1 MKSIASIFLF
11 ERYKTFV
18 LNSKILRKLILVFFT
33 LTFQF
38 SYCQDYWKIK
48 TSTKHQDEIDIGKD
62 INNISLKYKSFKN
75 KILNIKEGESIKIDF
90 PNEKGKLEFFS
101 LKETKTL
108 SKKIQ
113 SKYPNIRTFR
123 GYSDAR
129 KNVIL
134 RITFSPL
141 GISGTLRTP
150 KGFIFLQPQ
159 KYSNTE
165 HIFYDSNRH
174 IDVGEKLF
182 CKTNSHKNNSLIK
195 KLNKKKS
202 NKIINRVPKSFRIAI
217 AASGEYTEF
226 WGDNNNQNGTNSED
240 AFAAVVST
248 INRLNEIM
256 EVDLGIRLIIV
267 SDASLMYEDKTS
279 DPFNSN
285 FASEIH
291 STLSSLVGEEN
302 YDLGHLFHR
311 GQASGD
317 AGSVGNVC
325 VNDNKDRAYSA
336 HPFTATNGSSGLFL
350 NDYFDL
356 DFVLHEVGHQFGAT
370 HTYAY
375 DPEPFGVSS
384 EPGSGSTIMS
394 YAGFVSGENMQRH
407 SDPYFH
413 YHSIQDVESYVDNVS
428 CHSNVNSLNQKPT
441 VNAGEDFYIPKGTA
455 YYLKA
460 NAFDSDNDNLTYC
473 WEQLDS
479 GQVNAS
485 NFGPDLLTGSI
496 NRSIPPSENQ
506 TRNIP
511 NISKILNG
519 NLVSSNPTLFSSWET
534 VSNVERTLTWGV
546 TVRDRSESN
555 PNGMGQISQD
565 VKKIFV
571 TETAGP
577 FRIVSNDST
586 DIVWK
591 SGSNQKIIWDVANTD
606 KAPIS
611 TERISV
617 FLSVDGGEN
626 FSIPLAENIQNNGE
640 AYIIVP
646 GNITTE
652 RARIKISADN
662 NIYFAVNTSSFKIE
676 ERDFAFPFIEPEK
689 IGCGDEELTFQ
700 FNLKTYNSFNGEI
713 QFELLEFPNQISYNI
728 SPTSLNS
735 SGTIGNITLNRN
747 ELPYGTY
754 NIVLNGTHDNISER
768 ESFIVS
774 FYPETIYSPNLLF
787 PNNNLSDADI
797 NQNFEW
803 SNVNYADSYRYELST
818 VEDFS
823 SLIKDEKTIENKIS
837 ISNLDPEE
845 TYYWRVSALN
855 TCGNS
860 LPSNT
865 RKFSTTTISCNSYT
879 SDNIPVNLID
889 ATSALEGVTEV
900 KINVLDNLKIIDL
913 DLELSIDH
921 TYIQDLTII
930 LISPEG
936 DEVILTKNLGG
947 TGSNYTN
954 TVFDSESTNPIQS
967 GGPPFTGIYKPIGN
981 LKDFYNLNS
990 GGEWTLRIID
1000 QYPVDTG
1007 ILKSLELKLCLSGET
1022 KSNTDGDLIPNDEDN
1037 CPFVTNPDQ
1046 ADFNNNGVGDLCDL
1060 NDIRNIKIF
1069 KKNATCNGKQNG
1081 EIQISAIAIFDY
1093 EVEISGSNG
1102 YFRSFT
1108 MSNQELLL
1116 QNLTSGTYQ
1125 ICVMEKISSFQTC
1138 YTAEISEPLPL
1149 NVTSKIDKSNKI
1161 ISLKFEGGKKYIVNI
1176 NGKRFTTYKNQKD
1189 FNLAK
1194 GLNII
1199 EVSTSLDC
1207 QGIHKE
1213 NIYIDTKSQIYPNP
1227 SIDNLNILI
1236 GGDSSHSE
1244 IQIIDIYG
1252 NIVYSEKI
1260 KLDVVSRYFKLDIS
1274 MLPIGNYFLNIHSNL
1289 GFETIKF
1296 IKK

>member
-1 MKSIASIFLF
+1 M
-11 ERYKTFV
+11 
-18 LNSKILRKLILVFFT
+18 RKLILVFFA
-33 LTFQF
+33 LTIQF
-38 SYCQDYWKIK
+38 SFCQDYWKIK
-48 TSTKHQDEIDIGKD
+48 SSSKHENKIDIIKD
-62 INNISLKYKSFKN
+62 IKYISLKNKSFTK
-75 KILNIKEGESIKIDF
+75 KILSIKNNEFLKIDF
-90 PNEKGKLEFFS
+90 PNEKGELELFS

-113 SKYPNIRTFR
+113 TKYPNIRTFR
-123 GYSDAR
+123 GYSDTR

-134 RITFSPL
+134 RITSSPQ

-150 KGFIFLQPQ
+150 KGFVFLQPL
-159 KYSNTE
+159 KDSNTE
-165 HIFYDSNRH
+165 HIFYRSNKYNY
-174 IDVGEKLF
+174 IEEKLF
-182 CKTNSHKNNSLIK
+182 CKTNSIKISSSIK
-195 KLNKKKS
+195 KINLRKSKKV
-202 NKIINRVPKSFRIAI
+202 INREAKSFKIAI

-226 WGDNNNQNGTNSED
+226 WGDNNDQNGTNSED

-267 SDASLMYEDKTS
+267 SDASLMYEDKSS

-325 VNDNKDRAYSA
+325 INDSKDRAYSA
-336 HPFTATNGSSGLFL
+336 HPFTATNGSSGIFL

-428 CHSNVNSLNQKPT
+428 CHSNVNSSNQKPT
-441 VNAGEDFYIPKGTA
+441 VSAGEDYYIPKGTA
-455 YYLKA
+455 YYLEA
-460 NAFDSDNDNLTYC
+460 NGFDSDNDNLTYC

-479 GQVNAS
+479 GQVDTS
-485 NFGPDLLTGSI
+485 NFGPDLLTGSV
-496 NRSIPPSENQ
+496 NRSVPPSENKI
-506 TRNIP
+506 RFIP
-511 NISKILNG
+511 NIPEVLNG
-519 NLVSSNPTLFSSWET
+519 NLAPSKPSLFSSWET

-571 TETAGP
+571 TATAGP
-577 FRIVSNDST
+577 FRIISNDSN

-591 SGSNQKIIWDVANTD
+591 SGSNQKIIWDVANTNR
-606 KAPIS
+606 APIN
-611 TERISV
+611 TERISI

-626 FSIPLAENIQNNGE
+626 FSIPLAENIPNIGE

-646 GNITTE
+646 GNISTE

-662 NIYFAVNTSSFKIE
+662 NIYFAVNNSSFKIE

-689 IGCGDEELTFQ
+689 ISCGDEELTFE
-700 FNLKTYNSFNGEI
+700 FNLKAYNNFNGDVE
-713 QFELLEFPNQISYNI
+713 FELLEFPNQISYNI

-735 SGTIGNITLNRN
+735 SGTLGSITINRN

-754 NIVLNGTHDNISER
+754 NMFLSGTYDNIVEE
-768 ESFIVS
+768 ESFIAS
-774 FYPETIYSPNLLF
+774 FYPESISSPNLVS
-787 PNNNLSDADI
+787 PEDNLTDANV

-803 SNVNYADSYRYELST
+803 SSVDYADSYRFELST

-823 SLIKDEKTIENKIS
+823 SLVKDEKTFENKIS
-837 ISNLDPEE
+837 ITNLDPEE
-845 TYYWRVSALN
+845 TYYWRTSALN

-860 LPSNT
+860 PPSNS
-865 RKFSTTTISCNSYT
+865 RKFSTTVISCNNYT
-879 SDNIPVNLID
+879 PDNIPVNLND
-889 ATSALEGVTEV
+889 ATSALEGITEI
-900 KINVLDNLKIIDL
+900 KINVLDNLKIVDL

-921 TYIQDLTII
+921 SYVQDLAII
-930 LISPEG
+930 LVSPQG
-936 DEVILTKNLGG
+936 DEVILTQNLGG
-947 TGSNYTN
+947 TGVNYTN
-954 TVFDSESTNPIQS
+954 TIFDSESQIPIQN
-967 GGPPFTGIYKPIGN
+967 GTPPFTGTYKPIGN
-981 LKDFYNLNS
+981 LKDLYNLNS
-990 GGEWTLRIID
+990 GGEWILRIID

-1007 ILKSLELKLCLSGET
+1007 TLKFLALKFCLSGEI

-1037 CPFVTNPDQ
+1037 CPFITNPDQ

-1060 NDIRNIKIF
+1060 NDQRNITIS
-1069 KKNATCNGKQNG
+1069 KKNATCTKKQNG

-1093 EVEISGSNG
+1093 EVEISGSNA
-1102 YFRSFT
+1102 YYQSFT
-1108 MSNQELLL
+1108 MFNQQLLI
-1116 QNLTSGTYQ
+1116 QNLSPGTYQ
-1125 ICVMEKISSFQTC
+1125 ICVTEKISSFQTC
-1138 YTAEISEPLPL
+1138 FTAEIKEPLPL
-1149 NVTSKIDKSNKI
+1149 NVTSKIDNLNRK
-1161 ISLKFEGGKKYIVNI
+1161 ISLNFEGGKKYIVNI
-1176 NGKRFTTYKNQKD
+1176 NGKIFTTYENEKD
-1189 FNLAK
+1189 FNLK
-1194 GLNII
+1194 NGLNII
-1199 EVSTSLDC
+1199 EVSTALEC
-1207 QGIHKE
+1207 QGKHQE
-1213 NIYIDTKSQIYPNP
+1213 YVYIGKKSKIYPNP
-1227 SIDNLNILI
+1227 STDVLNILI
-1236 GGDSSHSE
+1236 GGDSLYSE
-1244 IQIIDIYG
+1244 IEIIDIFG
-1252 NIVYSEKI
+1252 NIIYSKKI
-1260 KLDVVSRYFKLDIS
+1260 KLDPMSRYFKLDIS
-1274 MLPIGNYFLNIHSNL
+1274 KFTAGNYILKIHAKS

-1296 IKK
+1296 IKR

>member
-1 MKSIASIFLF
+1 M
-11 ERYKTFV
+11 
-18 LNSKILRKLILVFFT
+18 RKLILVLFI
-33 LTFQF
+33 LTFQS
-38 SYCQDYWKIK
+38 SYCQDYWKIN
-48 TSTKHQDEIDIGKD
+48 TFTEHQDEIDIRHH
-62 INNISLKYKSFKN
+62 INNISLKYKNFTR
-75 KILNIKEGESIKIDF
+75 KILSSKDDELIKIDF
-90 PNEKGKLEFFS
+90 PNENGKLEYFL

-108 SKKIQ
+108 SKKI
-113 SKYPNIRTFR
+113 KLRYPKIRTFR
-123 GYSDAR
+123 GYSETR

-150 KGFIFLQPQ
+150 KGFVFLQPL
-159 KYSNTE
+159 KDSNTE
-165 HIFYDSNRH
+165 HIFYGSNRYNY
-174 IDVGEKLF
+174 IGEKLF
-182 CKTNSHKNNSLIK
+182 CKTNSHKINSSIK
-195 KLNKKKS
+195 KLNKRKS
-202 NKIINRVPKSFRIAI
+202 NKISNKVPKSFKIAI

-226 WGDNNNQNGTNSED
+226 WGDNNDQNGTNSED

-256 EVDLGIRLIIV
+256 EVDLGIKLIIV
-267 SDASLMYEDKTS
+267 SDASLMYEDKSS

-325 VNDNKDRAYSA
+325 VNDSKDRAYSA
-336 HPFTATNGSSGLFL
+336 HPFTATNGSSGIFL

-428 CHSNVNSLNQKPT
+428 CHSNINSLNQKPT
-441 VNAGEDFYIPKGTA
+441 VSAGKDFYIPKGTA

-460 NAFDSDNDNLTYC
+460 NGFDSDNDNLTYC

-479 GQVNAS
+479 GQVDAS

-496 NRSIPPSENQ
+496 NRSIPPSENEI
-506 TRNIP
+506 RYIP
-511 NISKILNG
+511 NISQILNG

-546 TVRDRSESN
+546 TVRDRSELN

-571 TETAGP
+571 SSTAGP
-577 FRIVSNDST
+577 FRITSNDSN

-611 TERISV
+611 TERISI
-617 FLSVDGGEN
+617 FLSLDGGEN
-626 FSIPLAENIQNNGE
+626 FSIPLAENIPNNGE
-640 AYIIVP
+640 TYIIVP

-652 RARIKISADN
+652 AARIKISADD
-662 NIYFAVNTSSFKIE
+662 NIYFAVNASPFKIE

-689 IGCGDEELTFQ
+689 ISCGDEELTFE
-700 FNLKTYNSFNGEI
+700 FNLKTYNNFNGEI
-713 QFELLEFPNQISYNI
+713 QFELLDYPNQISYNI

-735 SGTIGNITLNRN
+735 SGTFGSITLNRN

-754 NIVLNGTHDNISER
+754 NILLNGTYDNITEQ
-768 ESFIVS
+768 ETFIAI
-774 FYPETIYSPNLLF
+774 FYPNNISSPQLVS
-787 PNNNLSDADI
+787 PANNLANANV

-803 SNVNYADSYRYELST
+803 SGVNYADNYRFELST

-823 SLIKDEKTIENKIS
+823 SLVKDEKTFENKIS
-837 ISNLDPEE
+837 ISNLDSEE

-855 TCGNS
+855 ICGNS
-860 LPSNT
+860 PPSNS
-865 RKFSTTTISCNSYT
+865 RKFSTTVITCNSYT
-879 SDNIPVNLID
+879 SDNIPVNLND

-921 TYIQDLTII
+921 SYIQDLTIM

-947 TGSNYTN
+947 TGINYTN
-954 TVFDSESTNPIQS
+954 TTFDSESLNPIQN
-967 GGPPFTGIYKPIGN
+967 GAPPFTGIYKPIGN

-1007 ILKSLELKLCLSGET
+1007 ILKFLALKLCLSGEI

-1037 CPFVTNPDQ
+1037 CPFVTNPNQ
-1046 ADFNNNGVGDLCDL
+1046 ADFNNNGIGDLCDL
-1060 NDIRNIKIF
+1060 NDQRNIKIF
-1069 KKNATCNGKQNG
+1069 KKDATCRGKQNG
-1081 EIQISAIAIFDY
+1081 EIDISAIAVFDY

-1102 YFRSFT
+1102 YYRSFT
-1108 MSNQELLL
+1108 MSNQELLI
-1116 QNLTSGTYQ
+1116 QNLTPGTYQ
-1125 ICVMEKISSFQTC
+1125 ICVMERISSFQTC
-1138 YTAEISEPLPL
+1138 YTTEINEPLPL
-1149 NVTSKIDKSNKI
+1149 NVTSKINKSNKI
-1161 ISLKFEGGKKYIVNI
+1161 ISLNFEGGEKYIVNI
-1176 NGKRFTTYKNQKD
+1176 NGKKFLTKENEKD

-1207 QGIHKE
+1207 QGTHKE
-1213 NIYIDTKSQIYPNP
+1213 YIYIDTKSQIYPNP
-1227 SIDNLNILI
+1227 SSDNLNILV
-1236 GGDSSHSE
+1236 GGDSLHSE
-1244 IQIIDIYG
+1244 IDIIDTFG
-1252 NIVYSEKI
+1252 NIVYSKKI
-1260 KLDVVSRYFKLDIS
+1260 KLDFASRYFKLDIS
-1274 MLPIGNYFLNIHSNL
+1274 MLPVGNYFLKIHSNS

-1296 IKK
+1296 MKK

>member
-1 MKSIASIFLF
+1 M
-11 ERYKTFV
+11 
-18 LNSKILRKLILVFFT
+18 RKLILVFFI
-33 LTFQF
+33 LTFQY
-38 SYCQDYWKIK
+38 SYSQDYWKISASSK
-48 TSTKHQDEIDIGKD
+48 YQDQSDLANEIK
-62 INNISLKYKSFKN
+62 NISLEYKSLTR
-75 KILNIKEGESIKIDF
+75 KILSIKDNEFIKIDF
-90 PNEKGKLEFFS
+90 PNENGELEFFS
-101 LKETKTL
+101 LKEIQTL
-108 SKKIQ
+108 SKEVQ
-113 SKYPNIRTFR
+113 TKYPNIRTFR
-123 GYSDAR
+123 GYSDSR

-134 RITFSPL
+134 RITYSPL
-141 GISGTLRTP
+141 GLSGSLRTP
-150 KGFIFLQPQ
+150 KGFVFLQPQ
-159 KYSNTE
+159 MGSSTN
-165 HIFYDSNRH
+165 HIFYTSSRH
-174 IDVGEKLF
+174 NYIGEKLF
-182 CKTNSHKNNSLIK
+182 CKTNLLKINSSVKKNDN
-195 KLNKKKS
+195 KKS
-202 NKIINRVPKSFRIAI
+202 NKNTNRTPKSFKIAI
-217 AASGEYTEF
+217 AAPGEYTEF
-226 WGDNNNQNGTNSED
+226 WGDNNDQNGTNSED

-256 EVDLGIRLIIV
+256 EVDLGIKLIIV
-267 SDASLMYEDKTS
+267 SDASLMYLDKSS

-317 AGSVGNVC
+317 AGTVGNVC
-325 VNDNKDRAYSA
+325 VNDRKDRAYSA
-336 HPFTATNGSSGLFL
+336 HPFTATNGSSGIFL

-375 DPEPFGVSS
+375 NPEPFGVSS

-413 YHSIQDVESYVDNVS
+413 YHSIQDIDSYVDNVS

-441 VNAGEDFYIPKGTA
+441 VSAGEDFYIPKGTA

-460 NAFDSDNDNLTYC
+460 NGFDSDDDSLTYC

-479 GQVNAS
+479 GRVDAS
-485 NFGPDLLTGSI
+485 NFGPNLLTGSI
-496 NRSIPPSENQ
+496 NRSIPPSENKI
-506 TRNIP
+506 RYIP
-511 NISKILNG
+511 NIYEVLNG
-519 NLVSSNPTLFSSWET
+519 NLELSNPTLFSSWET

-571 TETAGP
+571 KQSAGP
-577 FRIVSNDST
+577 FRIISNDSSDT
-586 DIVWK
+586 IWK
-591 SGSNQKIIWDVANTD
+591 SGSNQKIIWNVANTD

-611 TERISV
+611 TERVSI

-626 FSIPLAENIQNNGE
+626 FSIPLAENIPNNGE
-640 AYIIVP
+640 TYIIVP
-646 GNITTE
+646 GDITTE
-652 RARIKISADN
+652 AARIKISADD
-662 NIYFAVNTSSFKIE
+662 NIYFAVNASPFKIE

-689 IGCGDEELTFQ
+689 ISCGDEELTFE
-700 FNLKTYNSFNGEI
+700 FNLKTYNNFNGEI
-713 QFELLEFPNQISYNI
+713 QFELLDYPNQISYNI

-735 SGTIGNITLNRN
+735 SGTLGSITLNRN

-754 NIVLNGTHDNISER
+754 NIFLNGTYDNTAEQ
-768 ESFIVS
+768 ETFIAS
-774 FYPETIYSPNLLF
+774 FYPNNISSPQLVS
-787 PNNNLSDADI
+787 PANNLANANV

-803 SNVNYADSYRYELST
+803 SGVNYVDNYRFELST

-823 SLIKDEKTIENKIS
+823 SLVKDKKTFENKIS

-845 TYYWRVSALN
+845 TYYWRVSASN
-855 TCGNS
+855 ICGNS
-860 LPSNT
+860 PPSNS
-865 RKFSTTTISCNSYT
+865 RKFSTTVISCNLYT
-879 SDNIPVNLID
+879 SDNIPVNLND

-921 TYIQDLTII
+921 SYIQDLTIM

-947 TGSNYTN
+947 TGINYTN
-954 TVFDSESTNPIQS
+954 TIFDSESINPIQNGS
-967 GGPPFTGIYKPIGN
+967 PPFTGIYKPIGN

-1007 ILKSLELKLCLSGET
+1007 ILKFLELKLCLSGEI

-1046 ADFNNNGVGDLCDL
+1046 ADFNNNGIGDLCDL
-1060 NDIRNIKIF
+1060 NDQRNIKIF
-1069 KKNATCNGKQNG
+1069 KKDATCNGKQNG
-1081 EIQISAIAIFDY
+1081 EIEISAIAVFDY

-1102 YFRSFT
+1102 YYRSFT
-1108 MSNQELLL
+1108 MSNQELLI
-1116 QNLTSGTYQ
+1116 QNLTPGTYQ
-1125 ICVMEKISSFQTC
+1125 ICIMERISSFQTC
-1138 YTAEISEPLPL
+1138 YTTEINEPLPL
-1149 NVTSKIDKSNKI
+1149 NVTSKINKSNKI
-1161 ISLKFEGGKKYIVNI
+1161 ISLNFEGGKKYIVNI
-1176 NGKRFTTYKNQKD
+1176 NGKKFITKENEKD

-1199 EVSTSLDC
+1199 EVSTSLYC
-1207 QGIHKE
+1207 QGTHKE
-1213 NIYIDTKSQIYPNP
+1213 YIYIDTKSQIYPNP
-1227 SIDNLNILI
+1227 SADNLNILV
-1236 GGDSSHSE
+1236 GGDSLHSE
-1244 IQIIDIYG
+1244 IDIIDTFG
-1252 NIVYSEKI
+1252 NIVYSKKI
-1260 KLDVVSRYFKLDIS
+1260 KLDFASRYFKLDIS
-1274 MLPIGNYFLNIHSNL
+1274 MLPIGNYFLKIHSNS

>member
-1 MKSIASIFLF
+1 
-11 ERYKTFV
+11 
-18 LNSKILRKLILVFFT
+18 LRKLILVFFT
-33 LTFQF
+33 LIFQF

-48 TSTKHQDEIDIGKD
+48 SLLKYEDKIDIVKGIK
-62 INNISLKYKSFKN
+62 NISLKNKSFTR
-75 KILNIKEGESIKIDF
+75 KILSINDNEFLKIDF
-90 PNEKGKLEFFS
+90 PNEKGELEFFS

-113 SKYPNIRTFR
+113 IKYPNIRTFR
-123 GYSDAR
+123 GYSDTR

-134 RITFSPL
+134 RITFSPH

-150 KGFIFLQPQ
+150 KGLLFLQPLRD
-159 KYSNTE
+159 SNTE
-165 HIFYDSNRH
+165 HIFYRSNKYNY
-174 IDVGEKLF
+174 IEDKLF
-182 CKTNSHKNNSLIK
+182 CKTNSNKTISSIK
-195 KLNKKKS
+195 KINQRKS
-202 NKIINRVPKSFRIAI
+202 KKIINRAAKSFKIAI

-226 WGDNNNQNGTNSED
+226 WGDNNDQNGTNSED

-267 SDASLMYEDKTS
+267 SDASLIYEDKTN

-325 VNDNKDRAYSA
+325 INDSKDRAYSA
-336 HPFTATNGSSGLFL
+336 HPFTATNGSGGIFL

-413 YHSIQDVESYVDNVS
+413 YHSIQDIDSYVDNVS
-428 CHSNVNSLNQKPT
+428 CHSNVNSLNQKPS
-441 VNAGEDFYIPKGTA
+441 VSAGEDFYIPKGTA

-460 NAFDSDNDNLTYC
+460 NGFDSDNDNLTYC

-479 GQVNAS
+479 GQVDAS
-485 NFGPDLLTGSI
+485 NFGPDLLTGSV
-496 NRSIPPSENQ
+496 NRSISPSENKI
-506 TRNIP
+506 RYIP
-511 NISKILNG
+511 NISEILNV
-519 NLVSSNPTLFSSWET
+519 NLTTSNPTLFSSWET

-546 TVRDRSESN
+546 TVRDRSQSN
-555 PNGMGQISQD
+555 PNGIGQISQD

-571 TETAGP
+571 AETAGP
-577 FRIVSNDST
+577 FRITSNDSN

-606 KAPIS
+606 RPPIN
-611 TERISV
+611 TERISI
-617 FLSVDGGEN
+617 FLSIDGGEN
-626 FSIPLAENIQNNGE
+626 FSIPLAENIPNSGE
-640 AYIIVP
+640 AYVVVP
-646 GNITTE
+646 GNISTE

-662 NIYFAVNTSSFKIE
+662 NIYFAVNKSSFKIE

-689 IGCGDEELTFQ
+689 ISCGDEELTFD
-700 FNLKTYNSFNGEI
+700 FNLKTYNNFSGDVEFK
-713 QFELLEFPNQISYNI
+713 LLDFPNQISYNI

-735 SGTIGNITLNRN
+735 SGTRASVVLNRN
-747 ELPYGTY
+747 ELPFGTY
-754 NIVLNGTHDNISER
+754 NILLSGTYENISEQER
-768 ESFIVS
+768 FIAS
-774 FYPETIYSPNLLF
+774 FYPDHISSPNLVF
-787 PNNNLSDADI
+787 PDDNITDSNI

-803 SNVNYADSYRYELST
+803 SSVNYADNYRFELST

-823 SLIKDEKTIENKIS
+823 SLVKDEKTIENKIS
-837 ISNLDPEE
+837 ISNLDPLE

-855 TCGNS
+855 TCVNS
-860 LPSNT
+860 LPSNS
-865 RKFSTTTISCNSYT
+865 RKFSTTVISCNTYT
-879 SDNIPVNLID
+879 SDNIPVNLND
-889 ATSALEGVTEV
+889 ATSALEGITEV
-900 KINVLDNLKIIDL
+900 KINVLDNLKIVDL

-921 TYIQDLTII
+921 SYIQDLAII

-936 DEVILTKNLGG
+936 DEVILTQNLGG
-947 TGSNYTN
+947 TGINYTN
-954 TVFDSESTNPIQS
+954 TVFDSESPNPIQNAT
-967 GGPPFTGIYKPIGN
+967 PPFSGIYKPIGN
-981 LKDFYNLNS
+981 LKDLYDLNS
-990 GGEWTLRIID
+990 GGDWTLRIVD

-1007 ILKSLELKLCLSGET
+1007 TLKFLELKLCLAGEI

-1037 CPFVTNPDQ
+1037 CPFITNPDQ

-1060 NDIRNIKIF
+1060 NDQRNIKIS
-1069 KKNATCNGKQNG
+1069 KKNATCNEKQNG

-1093 EVEISGSNG
+1093 EVEISSNNG
-1102 YFRSFT
+1102 YYRSIT
-1108 MSNQELLL
+1108 MINQELLI
-1116 QNLTSGTYQ
+1116 QNLSPGTYQ
-1125 ICVMEKISSFQTC
+1125 ICVMEKVSSFQNCFT
-1138 YTAEISEPLPL
+1138 TVIDQPLPL

-1161 ISLKFEGGKKYIVNI
+1161 VSLKFEGGKKYIVDI
-1176 NGKRFTTYKNQKD
+1176 NGKKTSTYENVKD
-1189 FNLAK
+1189 FNLNN

-1199 EVSTSLDC
+1199 KVITTEEC
-1207 QGIHKE
+1207 QGMHQE
-1213 NIYIDTKSQIYPNP
+1213 YIYIGNKSQIYPNP
-1227 SIDNLNILI
+1227 SMDDLNLLI
-1236 GGDSSHSE
+1236 GGDSLYSE
-1244 IQIIDIYG
+1244 IEIIDIFG
-1252 NIVYSEKI
+1252 NIVYSKKI
-1260 KLDVVSRYFKLDIS
+1260 KLDPVSRHSKLDIS
-1274 MLPIGNYFLNIHSNL
+1274 VLPVGNYILKIDSNS
-1289 GFETIKF
+1289 GFEIMKF
-1296 IKK
+1296 IKR

>member
-1 MKSIASIFLF
+1 MLTFQSTYCQKYWKTNTLSKHEDKIGVGQNIKNISLKNKSL
-11 ERYKTFV
+11 T
-18 LNSKILRKLILVFFT
+18 SKILRVK
-33 LTFQF
+33 
-38 SYCQDYWKIK
+38 D
-48 TSTKHQDEIDIGKD
+48 DE
-62 INNISLKYKSFKN
+62 F
-75 KILNIKEGESIKIDF
+75 IKIDF
-90 PNEKGKLEFFS
+90 PNEKGELELFS

-108 SKKIQ
+108 SQMIQ
-113 SKYPNIRTFR
+113 IKYPNIRTFR
-123 GYSDAR
+123 GFSETR

-134 RITFSPL
+134 RITYSPH

-150 KGFIFLQPQ
+150 KGFIFLQPL
-159 KYSNTE
+159 KDSNTE
-165 HIFYDSNRH
+165 HIFYSSNRYNY
-174 IDVGEKLF
+174 IGEKLF
-182 CKTNSHKNNSLIK
+182 CKTNSYKMNHS
-195 KLNKKKS
+195 KKKFNERNS
-202 NKIINRVPKSFRIAI
+202 RKIINRSPKSFKIAI

-226 WGDNNNQNGTNSED
+226 WGDNNDQNGTNSED

-267 SDASLMYEDKTS
+267 SDASLMYEDKAS

-285 FASEIH
+285 FANEIH

-325 VNDNKDRAYSA
+325 VNDSKDRAYSA
-336 HPFTATNGSSGLFL
+336 HPFIATNGSSGVFL

-413 YHSIQDVESYVDNVS
+413 YHSIQDIESYTDNVS
-428 CHSNVNSLNQKPT
+428 CHSNVNSSNQKPT
-441 VNAGEDFYIPKGTA
+441 VSAGEDFYIPKGTA

-460 NAFDSDNDNLTYC
+460 DGFDSDNDNLTYC

-479 GQVNAS
+479 GKVDAA

-496 NRSIPPSENQ
+496 NRSISPSE
-506 TRNIP
+506 REVRYIP
-511 NISKILNG
+511 NISQILNG

-571 TETAGP
+571 SATAGP
-577 FRIVSNDST
+577 FRIISNDSN
-586 DIVWK
+586 DIIWK

-606 KAPIS
+606 KIPIN
-611 TERISV
+611 TEKVSI

-626 FSIPLAENIQNNGE
+626 FSIPLAENIPNNGE
-640 AYIIVP
+640 TYIIVP
-646 GNITTE
+646 GDITTE
-652 RARIKISADN
+652 AARIKISADD
-662 NIYFAVNTSSFKIE
+662 NIYFAVNASPFKIE

-689 IGCGDEELTFQ
+689 ISCRGEELTFE
-700 FNLKTYNSFNGEI
+700 FSLKTYNNFNGEI
-713 QFELLEFPNQISYNI
+713 QFELLDFPNQISYNI

-735 SGTIGNITLNRN
+735 SGTFGSITLNRN

-754 NIVLNGTHDNISER
+754 NIFLNGTHENTTEQETFIASFYPDNISSPEL
-768 ESFIVS
+768 VS
-774 FYPETIYSPNLLF
+774 PD
-787 PNNNLSDADI
+787 NNLANANV

-803 SNVNYADSYRYELST
+803 SDVNYADNYRFELST

-823 SLIKDEKTIENKIS
+823 SLVKDERTFENKIS

-845 TYYWRVSALN
+845 TYYWRVSAFN
-855 TCGNS
+855 ICGNS
-860 LPSNT
+860 PPSNS
-865 RKFSTTTISCNSYT
+865 RKFSTTVISCNSYT
-879 SDNIPVNLID
+879 SDNIPVNLND
-889 ATSALEGVTEV
+889 ATSAREGVTEV

-921 TYIQDLTII
+921 SYIQDLTIM

-947 TGSNYTN
+947 TGINYTN
-954 TVFDSESTNPIQS
+954 TIFDSESPNPIQN
-967 GGPPFTGIYKPIGN
+967 GAPPFTGIYKPIGN

-1000 QYPVDTG
+1000 QYPIDTG
-1007 ILKSLELKLCLSGET
+1007 TLKFLALKLCLSGEI

-1046 ADFNNNGVGDLCDL
+1046 ADFNNNGIGDLCDL
-1060 NDIRNIKIF
+1060 NDQRNIKIF
-1069 KKNATCNGKQNG
+1069 KKDATCRGKQNG
-1081 EIQISAIAIFDY
+1081 EIEISAIAVFDY

-1102 YFRSFT
+1102 YYRSFT
-1108 MSNQELLL
+1108 MSNQELLI
-1116 QNLTSGTYQ
+1116 QNVTPGTYQ
-1125 ICVMEKISSFQTC
+1125 ICVMERISSFQTC
-1138 YTAEISEPLPL
+1138 YTTEINEPLPL
-1149 NVTSKIDKSNKI
+1149 NVTSKINKSNKI
-1161 ISLKFEGGKKYIVNI
+1161 ISLNFEGGKKYIVNI
-1176 NGKRFTTYKNQKD
+1176 NGKKFTTHENEKD

-1207 QGIHKE
+1207 QGTHKE
-1213 NIYIDTKSQIYPNP
+1213 YIYIDTKSQIYPNP
-1227 SIDNLNILI
+1227 SIDNLNILV
-1236 GGDSSHSE
+1236 GGDSLHSE
-1244 IQIIDIYG
+1244 IHIIDTFG
-1252 NIVYSEKI
+1252 NIVYSKKI
-1260 KLDVVSRYFKLDIS
+1260 KLDFASRYFKLDIS
-1274 MLPIGNYFLNIHSNL
+1274 VLPIGNYFLKIYSNS

>member
-1 MKSIASIFLF
+1 M
-11 ERYKTFV
+11 
-18 LNSKILRKLILVFFT
+18 RKLILVFFA
-33 LTFQF
+33 LIFQF
-38 SYCQDYWKIK
+38 SYCQNYWKIDVLSK
-48 TSTKHQDEIDIGKD
+48 DEEKIDIVRDVK
-62 INNISLKYKSFKN
+62 NVSLKSKN
-75 KILNIKEGESIKIDF
+75 FTKKVLSIKENEFLKIDF
-90 PNEKGKLEFFS
+90 PNEKGQLEFFS
-101 LKETKTL
+101 LMETKTL

-113 SKYPNIRTFR
+113 MKYPNIRTFR
-123 GYSDAR
+123 GYSDTR

-134 RITFSPL
+134 RITFSPH

-150 KGFIFLQPQ
+150 KGLMFLQPLY
-159 KYSNTE
+159 KDSNTE
-165 HIFYDSNRH
+165 HIFYRSSRYNFTE
-174 IDVGEKLF
+174 GKLF
-182 CKTNSHKNNSLIK
+182 CKTNLIK
-195 KLNKKKS
+195 IGSTIKKTKQIKS
-202 NKIINRVPKSFRIAI
+202 NKIINRAPKSFKIAI

-226 WGDNNNQNGTNSED
+226 WGDNNDQNGTNSED

-256 EVDLGIRLIIV
+256 EVDLGIRLLIV
-267 SDASLMYEDKTS
+267 SDASLMYEDKSS

-325 VNDNKDRAYSA
+325 INDSKDRAYSA
-336 HPFTATNGSSGLFL
+336 HPFTATNGSSGFFL

-428 CHSNVNSLNQKPT
+428 CHSNVNSINQKPT
-441 VNAGEDFYIPKGTA
+441 VSAGDDFYIPKGTA
-455 YYLKA
+455 YYLEA
-460 NAFDSDNDNLTYC
+460 NGFDLDNDNLTYC

-479 GQVNAS
+479 GQVDAS
-485 NFGPDLLTGSI
+485 NFGPELLTGSI
-496 NRSIPPSENQ
+496 NRSIPPSDNKI
-506 TRNIP
+506 RYIP
-511 NISKILNG
+511 GISEILNG
-519 NLVSSNPTLFSSWET
+519 NLTPSNPTLFSSWET

-571 TETAGP
+571 TATAGP
-577 FRIVSNDST
+577 FKITSNDSS
-586 DIVWK
+586 DIIWK
-591 SGSNQKIIWDVANTD
+591 SGSNQKIIWDVANTNRP
-606 KAPIS
+606 PIN
-611 TERISV
+611 TDRISI

-626 FSIPLAENIQNNGE
+626 FSIPLVENIPNSGE
-640 AYIIVP
+640 AHIIVP
-646 GNITTE
+646 GNISTE

-662 NIYFAVNTSSFKIE
+662 NIYFAVNNSQFKIE

-689 IGCGDEELTFQ
+689 ISCGDEELTFK
-700 FNLKTYNSFNGEI
+700 FNLKAYNNFNGDVE
-713 QFELLEFPNQISYNI
+713 FELLDFPNQISYNI

-735 SGTIGNITLNRN
+735 SGTLGSITINRN
-747 ELPYGTY
+747 ELPYGSY
-754 NIVLNGTHDNISER
+754 NMYLSGTSDNLTEE
-768 ESFIVS
+768 ESFIAS
-774 FYPETIYSPNLLF
+774 FYPDSISSPNLVS
-787 PNNNLSDADI
+787 PKDNLTDA
-797 NQNFEW
+797 NVSQSFEW
-803 SNVNYADSYRYELST
+803 SSVNYADNYRFELST

-823 SLIKDEKTIENKIS
+823 SLVKDEKTIENKIS
-837 ISNLDPEE
+837 ISNLDPKQ
-845 TYYWRVSALN
+845 TYYWRVSAIN

-860 LPSNT
+860 LPSSS
-865 RKFSTTTISCNSYT
+865 RKFSTTVISCNTYT
-879 SDNIPVNLID
+879 SDNIPVNLND
-889 ATSALEGVTEV
+889 ATSALEGITEV
-900 KINVLDNLKIIDL
+900 KVNVLDNLKIVDL
-913 DLELSIDH
+913 NLELSIDH
-921 TYIQDLTII
+921 SYIQDLAII

-936 DEVILTKNLGG
+936 NEVILTQNLGG
-947 TGSNYTN
+947 TGINYTN
-954 TVFDSESTNPIQS
+954 TVFDSESPNPIQNAS
-967 GGPPFTGIYKPIGN
+967 PPFTGIYKPIGN
-981 LKDFYNLNS
+981 LKDLYDLNS
-990 GGEWTLRIID
+990 GGDWTLRIID

-1007 ILKSLELKLCLSGET
+1007 TLKFLELELCLAGEI

-1060 NDIRNIKIF
+1060 YDQRNIKIS
-1069 KKNATCNGKQNG
+1069 KKDATCSEKQNG

-1093 EVEISGSNG
+1093 EVEISSGNG
-1102 YFRSFT
+1102 YYQTIT
-1108 MSNQELLL
+1108 MINQELLI
-1116 QNLTSGTYQ
+1116 QNLSPGTYQ
-1125 ICVMEKISSFQTC
+1125 ICVMEKDSSFQTC
-1138 YTAEISEPLPL
+1138 YITEISEPPPL
-1149 NVTSKIDKSNKI
+1149 NVTSKFNRSNKI
-1161 ISLKFEGGKKYIVNI
+1161 LSLKFEGGKKYIVSI
-1176 NGKRFTTYKNQKD
+1176 NGKKITTYEKEKD
-1189 FNLAK
+1189 FNLND

-1199 EVSTSLDC
+1199 QVMTTEQC
-1207 QGIHKE
+1207 QGMHQE
-1213 NIYIDTKSQIYPNP
+1213 NIFIGGKSQIYPNP
-1227 SIDNLNILI
+1227 SIDDLNILI
-1236 GGDSSHSE
+1236 GGDALYSE
-1244 IQIIDIYG
+1244 IEIIDIFG

-1260 KLDVVSRYFKLDIS
+1260 KLDPMSRHFKLDIS
-1274 MLPIGNYFLNIHSNL
+1274 MLTVGNYVLKINSNS

>member
-1 MKSIASIFLF
+1 M
-11 ERYKTFV
+11 
-18 LNSKILRKLILVFFT
+18 RKLILVFFI
-33 LTFQF
+33 LTFQ
-38 SYCQDYWKIK
+38 STYCQKYWKIN
-48 TSTKHQDEIDIGKD
+48 TLSKHEDKIDVGQNIK
-62 INNISLKYKSFKN
+62 NISLKNKSLTS
-75 KILNIKEGESIKIDF
+75 KILRVKDDEFIKIDF
-90 PNEKGKLEFFS
+90 PNEKGELELFS

-108 SKKIQ
+108 SQIIQ
-113 SKYPNIRTFR
+113 NKYPNIKTFR
-123 GYSDAR
+123 GFSETR

-134 RITFSPL
+134 RITYSPQ

-150 KGFIFLQPQ
+150 KGFVFLQPLED
-159 KYSNTE
+159 SNTD
-165 HIFYDSNRH
+165 HIFYGSNRYNY
-174 IDVGEKLF
+174 IGEKLF
-182 CKTNSHKNNSLIK
+182 CKTNSYKMNYL
-195 KLNKKKS
+195 KKKFNERNS
-202 NKIINRVPKSFRIAI
+202 RKIINRAPKSFKIAI

-226 WGDNNNQNGTNSED
+226 WGDNNDQNGTNSED

-267 SDASLMYEDKTS
+267 SDASLMYEDKAS

-285 FASEIH
+285 FSNEIH

-325 VNDNKDRAYSA
+325 VNDSKDRAYSA
-336 HPFTATNGSSGLFL
+336 HPFTATNGSSGVFL

-413 YHSIQDVESYVDNVS
+413 YHSIQDIESYTDNVS
-428 CHSNVNSLNQKPT
+428 CHSIVNSSNQKPT
-441 VNAGEDFYIPKGTA
+441 VSAGEDFYIPKGTA

-460 NAFDSDNDNLTYC
+460 NGFDSDNDNLTYC

-479 GQVNAS
+479 GKVDAS

-496 NRSIPPSENQ
+496 NRSISPSE
-506 TRNIP
+506 REVRYIP
-511 NISKILNG
+511 SISQILNG

-546 TVRDRSESN
+546 TARDRSESN

-571 TETAGP
+571 SATAGP
-577 FRIVSNDST
+577 FRIISNDSN
-586 DIVWK
+586 DIIWK

-606 KAPIS
+606 KIPIN
-611 TERISV
+611 TEKVSI

-626 FSIPLAENIQNNGE
+626 FSIPLAENIPNNGE
-640 AYIIVP
+640 TYIIVP
-646 GNITTE
+646 GDITTE
-652 RARIKISADN
+652 AARIKISADD
-662 NIYFAVNTSSFKIE
+662 NIYFAVNASPFKIE

-689 IGCGDEELTFQ
+689 ISCGDEELTFE
-700 FNLKTYNSFNGEI
+700 FSLKTYNNFNGEI
-713 QFELLEFPNQISYNI
+713 QFELLDFPNQISYNI
-728 SPTSLNS
+728 SPTSINS
-735 SGTIGNITLNRN
+735 SGTFGSITLNRN

-754 NIVLNGTHDNISER
+754 NIFLNGTYDNTTEQETFIASFYPDNISSPEL
-768 ESFIVS
+768 VS
-774 FYPETIYSPNLLF
+774 PD
-787 PNNNLSDADI
+787 NNLANANV

-803 SNVNYADSYRYELST
+803 SGVNYADNYRFELST

-823 SLIKDEKTIENKIS
+823 SLVKDERTFENKIS

-855 TCGNS
+855 ICGNS
-860 LPSNT
+860 PPSNS
-865 RKFSTTTISCNSYT
+865 RKFSTTVISCNSYT
-879 SDNIPVNLID
+879 SDNIPVNLND

-921 TYIQDLTII
+921 SYIQDLTIM

-947 TGSNYTN
+947 TGINYTN
-954 TVFDSESTNPIQS
+954 TIFDSESPNPIQN
-967 GGPPFTGIYKPIGN
+967 GAPPFTGIYKPIGN

-1007 ILKSLELKLCLSGET
+1007 ILKFLALKLCLSGEI

-1046 ADFNNNGVGDLCDL
+1046 ADFNNNGIGDLCDL
-1060 NDIRNIKIF
+1060 NDQRNIKIF
-1069 KKNATCNGKQNG
+1069 KKDATCRGKQNG
-1081 EIQISAIAIFDY
+1081 EIEISAIAVFDY

-1102 YFRSFT
+1102 YYRSFT
-1108 MSNQELLL
+1108 MSNQELLI
-1116 QNLTSGTYQ
+1116 QNLTPGTYQ
-1125 ICVMEKISSFQTC
+1125 ICVMERISSFQTC
-1138 YTAEISEPLPL
+1138 YTTEINEPLPL
-1149 NVTSKIDKSNKI
+1149 NVTSKINKSNKI
-1161 ISLKFEGGKKYIVNI
+1161 ISLNFEGGKKYFVNI
-1176 NGKRFTTYKNQKD
+1176 NGKKFTTHENEKD

-1207 QGIHKE
+1207 QGTYKE
-1213 NIYIDTKSQIYPNP
+1213 YIYIDTKSQIYPNP
-1227 SIDNLNILI
+1227 STDNLNILV
-1236 GGDSSHSE
+1236 GGDSLHSE
-1244 IQIIDIYG
+1244 IHIIDTFG
-1252 NIVYSEKI
+1252 NIVYSKKI
-1260 KLDVVSRYFKLDIS
+1260 KLDFASRYFRLDIS
-1274 MLPIGNYFLNIHSNL
+1274 MLPIGNYFLKIYSNS